1 MDKDEKYSS
10 ESVLALVLLVRIDV
24 REKKPVIQRYE
35 FNSLFKALDSFFYHA
50 TDLNEVFFNP

>member
-24 REKKPVIQRYE
+24 REKPVIQRYE

>member
-24 REKKPVIQRYE
+24 REKTGYP
-35 FNSLFKALDSFFYHA
+35 
-50 TDLNEVFFNP
+50 EV